1 MCGRFS
7 LDRFPTSILDA
18 LDLDIVGFKPRT
30 QVYPT
35 NQVSVAFRP
44 NYKNELTEMTWGWE
58 RPFSKRPLINAR
70 GAEAWEKRTWSKALR
85 ERRCII
91 PASGFYEW
99 NENQPQG
106 KRDRYRIDPVYDDGF
121 AFGGLYEI
129 NSESGEM
136 FMCILTTGPNKK
148 MAKIHHRM
156 PVILETDEFDHW
168 FTSDSRDEINFLMQP
183 ANEDWI
189 TLEKQAK
196 G

>member
-7 LDRFPTSILDA
+7 LDRLPTSIIDA
-18 LDLDIVGFKPRT
+18 LDVDIPNFNPHA

-35 NQVSVAFRP
+35 NQTPVVFRS
-44 NYKNELTEMTWGWE
+44 NGENELTEMTWGWV

-70 GAEAWEKRTWSKALR
+70 ESEAWEKRTWAKALR

-91 PASGFYEW
+91 PASGFFEW
-99 NENQPQG
+99 DENQPKG
-106 KRDRYRIDPVYDDGF
+106 SRDRYRINPAFDNGF
-121 AFGGLYEI
+121 AFGGLYEV
-129 NSESGEM
+129 NSETGEM
-136 FMCILTTGPNKK
+136 FMSILTTAPNKM

-156 PVILETDEFDHW
+156 PVILETDEFENW
-168 FTSDSRDEINFLMQP
+168 FEAEDREEIDYLMQP

-189 TLEKQAK
+189 ELVKE